1 MAHTSDDSRSGT
13 FQVGYEPFQLDLDS
27 QLGNVDIAVVPKS
40 DEIHWTVRGASPAAE
55 KVEVSFDGD
64 VLRVSTGHLQKLT
77 FLDYI
82 VKTIS
87 SNDSVDIELTLP
99 QNLRN
104 AVLRLEM
111 GNLRIHGATFGPAT
125 ISSGK
130 GNVEIES
137 FADAELAVAA
147 GFTRVPSGGT
157 AGSVKTGVGNIS
169 VGMGSGVRL
178 ESGMGNVRVDHL
190 VGDARL
196 KTGTGDV
203 LVREI
208 SWGNLEANAGV
219 GEIKIGVPRGTA
231 ALLDCSSGLGEVK
244 SELRENAAPE
254 PDAPH
259 AEIRCKSGVGGVS
272 IRYA

>member
-1 MAHTSDDSRSGT
+1 MTQASDGFRSGSFPAG
-13 FQVGYEPFQLDLDS
+13 FQPFELDLDS
-27 QLGNVDIAVVPKS
+27 QLGNVDIAVAPEA
-40 DEIHWTVRGASPAAE
+40 DEIRWSLQGNAYATE

-64 VLRVSTGHLQKLT
+64 ILRVSTGHQQKFN

-87 SNDSVDIELTLP
+87 NNDSVDIQLVLP

-104 AVLRLEM
+104 ATIQLEM

-137 FADAELAVAA
+137 FADAEMAVAA
-147 GFTRVPSGGT
+147 GFRRVPSGGT
-157 AGSVKTGVGNIS
+157 AGSVKTGVGNIF
-169 VGMGSGVRL
+169 VGVGSGVRL
-178 ESGMGNVRVDHL
+178 ESGVGNVQVDHL
-190 VGDARL
+190 IGDARL

-203 LVREI
+203 IVRTMA
-208 SWGNLEANAGV
+208 WGQLQANSGV

-244 SELRENAAPE
+244 SELQEDAAPDPE
-254 PDAPH
+254 APH